1 MTVTVKFQLITC
13 LTWYYFMS
21 VTVLWFMTNIFT
33 VFANWNYFFC
43 RGLPNNRLGFCSIS
57 AHTLLVRY
65 IYCYQLN
72 HYLWKT
78 ECCPDACRKSL
89 QSSWKTWNKM
99 GFFIWSN
106 LRYKWFFLHCLCS
119 IIISKGQKEDV
130 FLLGGSDK
138 KVHLYKEV
146 RLKILKSLGD
156 IC

>member
-13 LTWYYFMS
+13 LTWYFFMS
-21 VTVLWFMTNIFT
+21 FTVLWFMTNIFT

-99 GFFIWSN
+99 GFYLVKFKIQVV
-106 LRYKWFFLHCLCS
+106 FFCT
-119 IIISKGQKEDV
+119 V
-130 FLLGGSDK
+130 FVVLLYQRDK
-138 KVHLYKEV
+138 KKMFFCLEAVIRKFIYTK
-146 RLKILKSLGD
+146 R
-156 IC
+156 